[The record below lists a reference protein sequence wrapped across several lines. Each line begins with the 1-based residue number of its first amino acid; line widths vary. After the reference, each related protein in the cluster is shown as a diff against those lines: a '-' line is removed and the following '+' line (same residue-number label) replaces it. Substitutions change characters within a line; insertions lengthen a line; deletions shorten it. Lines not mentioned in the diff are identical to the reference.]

1 MVIFRASVPLNV
13 GILYYNAVVRA
24 DLETHSLGWPR
35 ERIACESR
43 GTKLGNL
50 HTNRRT
56 KKRGCT
62 RGAFRVLHEQIEPN
76 RQGRHCCCH
85 CATREGGRDG
95 LGEEVRPDQASEC
108 CTNKAND
115 IISSSDLSDATLSV
129 RLSVRRSD
137 PFPLLSSPSAAP
149 FRSLAPLR
157 FPLFPAPL
165 NAQHAVCP
173 ERQRK
178 GKWKAAARAVA

>member
-56 KKRGCT
+56 KQRGCT

-115 IISSSDLSDATLSV
+115 IISSTDLSDPLRPSV
-129 RLSVRRSD
+129 RPSVR
-137 PFPLLSSPSAAP
+137 PLPPAQFTLRCPLPLPGPTPLPPLPSPAECTTCCVP
-149 FRSLAPLR
+149 
-157 FPLFPAPL
+157 
-165 NAQHAVCP
+165 
-173 ERQRK
+173 
-178 GKWKAAARAVA
+178 

>member
-1 MVIFRASVPLNV
+1 M
-13 GILYYNAVVRA
+13 
-24 DLETHSLGWPR
+24 
-35 ERIACESR
+35 
-43 GTKLGNL
+43 
-50 HTNRRT
+50 
-56 KKRGCT
+56 
-62 RGAFRVLHEQIEPN
+62 LHEQS
-76 RQGRHCCCH
+76 QRHNFLQ
-85 CATREGGRDG
+85 RLIRRDP
-95 LGEEVRPDQASEC
+95 LRPR
-108 CTNKAND
+108 
-115 IISSSDLSDATLSV
+115 V